1 MNRQGRRFHG
11 SADVTSVPLGQDRAG
26 IGLFNSL
33 HQAVSD
39 QRDER

>member
-26 IGLFNSL
+26 IGLFNGSCAG
-33 HQAVSD
+33 QVPMD
-39 QRDER
+39 P